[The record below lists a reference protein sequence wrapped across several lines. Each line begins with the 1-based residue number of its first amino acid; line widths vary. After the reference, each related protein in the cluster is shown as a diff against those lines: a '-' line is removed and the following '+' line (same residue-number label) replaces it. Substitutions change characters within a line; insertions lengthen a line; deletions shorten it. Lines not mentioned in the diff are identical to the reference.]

1 MENKTE
7 SYIVLKPIAERFN
20 RIANKITD
28 AEIKD
33 LIKSSL
39 REQIACMDLGS
50 YLRDIADNYFDDDSQ
65 VEKIK
70 KMIEESIKNK
80 LR

>member
-1 MENKTE
+1 MDNKTE
-7 SYIVLKPIAERFN
+7 SYIVLKPIAERFS
-20 RIANKITD
+20 RIANEMTD

-39 REQIACMDLGS
+39 REQIACIDLGS
-50 YLRDIADNYFDDDSQ
+50 YLRDIADVYFDSDEQ
-65 VEKIK
+65 VIKIQ

>member
-20 RIANKITD
+20 RIAKEITD
-28 AEIKD
+28 SEIKD

-39 REQIACMDLGS
+39 REQVACMDLGS
-50 YLRDIADNYFDDDSQ
+50 YLREIADSYFDSDEQ
-65 VEKIK
+65 IEKIQ
-70 KMIEESIKNK
+70 KMIEESIKNR

>member
-7 SYIVLKPIAERFN
+7 SYIVLKPIAERFS
-20 RIANKITD
+20 RIANEMTD

-33 LIKSSL
+33 LIKSSM
-39 REQIACMDLGS
+39 REQIACVDLGS
-50 YLRDIADNYFDDDSQ
+50 YLRDITDSYFDSDEQ
-65 VEKIK
+65 VENIQ

>member
-7 SYIVLKPIAERFN
+7 SYIILKPIAERFN
-20 RIANKITD
+20 RITNEITD
-28 AEIKD
+28 DEIKD

-39 REQIACMDLGS
+39 REQLRENEIARSVGFVIDEW
-50 YLRDIADNYFDDDSQ
+50 FEDDKNI
-65 VEKIK
+65 EFIK
-70 KMIEESIKNK
+70 DAVEESIRNK

>member
-7 SYIVLKPIAERFN
+7 SYIILKPIAERFN
-20 RIANKITD
+20 RIANEITD

-39 REQIACMDLGS
+39 REQIACIDLSS
-50 YLRDIADNYFDDDSQ
+50 YLREVADNYFDSEENFD
-65 VEKIK
+65 KIQK
-70 KMIEESIKNK
+70 IIEESIKNK
-80 LR
+80 FR

>member
-20 RIANKITD
+20 RIANEITD
-28 AEIKD
+28 DEIKD

-39 REQIACMDLGS
+39 REQIACIDLGS
-50 YLRDIADNYFDDDSQ
+50 YLREVTDNYFDDDSQ

>member
-7 SYIVLKPIAERFN
+7 SYIILKPIAERFS
-20 RIANKITD
+20 RIANEMTD
-28 AEIKD
+28 TEIKD

-39 REQIACMDLGS
+39 REQ
-50 YLRDIADNYFDDDSQ
+50 LRENEITRSVGFIIDEWFEDDKNI
-65 VEKIK
+65 EFIK
-70 KMIEESIKNK
+70 DAIEESIRNK

>member
-20 RIANKITD
+20 RIANEITD
-28 AEIKD
+28 DEIKQ

-39 REQIACMDLGS
+39 REQIACMDLGN
-50 YLRDIADNYFDDDSQ
+50 YLREVADNYFDSDENFD
-65 VEKIK
+65 KIQ

>member
-1 MENKTE
+1 MDNKTE

-20 RIANKITD
+20 RIANEITD
-28 AEIKD
+28 DEIKQ

-50 YLRDIADNYFDDDSQ
+50 YLRDIADSYFDSDEQ
-65 VEKIK
+65 VVKIQ

>member
-20 RIANKITD
+20 RISKEITD
-28 AEIKD
+28 SEIKD

-50 YLRDIADNYFDDDSQ
+50 YLREIADSYFDSDEQ
-65 VEKIK
+65 VEKIQ
-70 KMIEESIKNK
+70 KMIEESIRSK

>member
-20 RIANKITD
+20 RIAKEITD
-28 AEIKD
+28 SEIKD

-39 REQIACMDLGS
+39 REQVACMDLGS
-50 YLRDIADNYFDDDSQ
+50 YLREIADSYFDSDEQ
-65 VEKIK
+65 VEKIQ
-70 KMIEESIKNK
+70 KMIEESIRSK

>member
-7 SYIVLKPIAERFN
+7 SYIILKPIAERFN
-20 RIANKITD
+20 RIANEITD
-28 AEIKD
+28 DEIKD

-39 REQIACMDLGS
+39 REQ
-50 YLRDIADNYFDDDSQ
+50 LRENEITRSIGFIIDEWFEDDKNI
-65 VEKIK
+65 EFIK
-70 KMIEESIKNK
+70 DAIEESIRNK